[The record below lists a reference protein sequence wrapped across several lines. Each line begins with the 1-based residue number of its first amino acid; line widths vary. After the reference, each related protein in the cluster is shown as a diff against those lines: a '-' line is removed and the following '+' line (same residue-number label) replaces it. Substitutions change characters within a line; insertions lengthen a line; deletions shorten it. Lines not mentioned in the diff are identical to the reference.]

1 MSLRIMRPGLLA
13 ALIIPAAVAA
23 IDNPDCDLD
32 CPRESAIIA
41 GRPEYSQ
48 PPITVRC
55 IARLTD
61 KQSYNILVA
70 NETKDS
76 ATHWELFTT
85 PRDGLFTAYLPGRKP
100 DHVRANTDIVDGGWH
115 EIGMVMEER
124 RGRLYVDGEM
134 KAT

>member
-1 MSLRIMRPGLLA
+1 MSLRTVRPGLLA

-23 IDNPDCDLD
+23 IDNPDYGLD

-124 RGRLYVDGEM
+124 RVRLYVDGEM